1 MLDSPEGKN
10 DEGGLYRLCESG
22 DTGQEW
28 HFFYLSRFCILSKKP
43 ELRLSPDGTS
53 IYNARIRQKTK
64 GNKMTMKRRTNT
76 IATALI
82 ICVLISVCVVGC
94 KKKQDSESTSIPV
107 THKHSEKPVSPA
119 LENPVS
125 DKGQDASENPVVIS
139 PADHATTSQVGGN
152 ADITSEIPKKS
163 LYEIAASA
171 RSWGPSY
178 HSWFGKTAPDFTL
191 TDIKGKE
198 HKLSDYRGKDVLLV
212 FWATWCGPCK
222 IEIPHLIALQNII
235 ERDNLPWVILA
246 ISNENQDKVKQFA
259 VGTKMNYPVLVDKGQ
274 LPEPYRS
281 VRSIPSSFFIDKQ
294 GKIKI
299 GTVGPLH
306 LGDIQA
312 IFHADP
318 L

>member
-1 MLDSPEGKN
+1 MTKAAYTDCVSPGIPGRNGIFFISADSA
-10 DEGGLYRLCESG
+10 
-22 DTGQEW
+22 
-28 HFFYLSRFCILSKKP
+28 FCRKKP
-43 ELRLSPDGTS
+43 ELRLSPDGTNV
-53 IYNARIRQKTK
+53 YNARIRQKTK
-64 GNKMTMKRRTNT
+64 ENKMTTERRTNT
-76 IATALI
+76 IAAALM
-82 ICVLISVCVVGC
+82 ICALISVCVVGC
-94 KKKQDSESTSIPV
+94 KEKQESAPTSIPQNHEH
-107 THKHSEKPVSPA
+107 TEKPATAA
-119 LENPVS
+119 L
-125 DKGQDASENPVVIS
+125 ENPVVIS

-235 ERDNLPWVILA
+235 ERDSLGWVILA
-246 ISNENQDKVKQFA
+246 ISNESQDKVKPFVA
-259 VGTKMNYPVLVDKGQ
+259 ASRMNYPVLLDKGQ

-281 VRSIPSSFFIDKQ
+281 IRSIPSSFFIDKQ

>member
-1 MLDSPEGKN
+1 MVQMYIMLVSEK
-10 DEGGLYRLCESG
+10 
-22 DTGQEW
+22 
-28 HFFYLSRFCILSKKP
+28 I
-43 ELRLSPDGTS
+43 
-53 IYNARIRQKTK
+53 K
-64 GNKMTMKRRTNT
+64 GNKMIKQRKRKL
-76 IATALI
+76 IARALV
-82 ICVLISVCVVGC
+82 ICGVITVCFVGC

-125 DKGQDASENPVVIS
+125 DKGQDALENPVVIS
-139 PADHATTSQVGGN
+139 PADQATTSQVGGN
-152 ADITSEIPKKS
+152 EDKVSEIPKKS
-163 LYEIAASA
+163 LYEIATSA
-171 RSWGPSY
+171 RNWGPSY
-178 HSWFGKTAPDFTL
+178 QSWYGKPTPDFTL

-235 ERDNLPWVILA
+235 ERDSLGWVILA
-246 ISNENQDKVKQFA
+246 ISNESQDKVKPFVA
-259 VGTKMNYPVLVDKGQ
+259 ASRMNYPVLLDKGQ